1 MDPSWRN
8 WQFPLRP
15 RPSSQE
21 AGPKAYPGQG
31 HGMGLDG
38 VPIDGPT
45 EAGDAVGET
54 VILLHPAL
62 PLVGVSIRT
71 GGDVSKIT
79 VSPTARPG
87 D

>member
-1 MDPSWRN
+1 
-8 WQFPLRP
+8 
-15 RPSSQE
+15 
-21 AGPKAYPGQG
+21 
-31 HGMGLDG
+31 MGLDG